1 MQGDGLKERVLRY
14 RDAEAAIRAATDEAL
29 AAPKLVS
36 RISLTTALGRVLAEP
51 VRADRD
57 QPPFARSTRDGFAVR
72 MEDLP
77 GPLRVAGQLRAGEI
91 WRERVLRGGE
101 AVEIMTG
108 AAVPEGA
115 NAVVMVEHVEH
126 SGDTVRLMTG
136 RRIEAGENV
145 VPAGAEAR
153 AGDLLVDVGT
163 RLGPAQVAAAAAAGY
178 AEVEVY
184 ARTRVAIL
192 ATGDELVEVEEQPKL
207 AEIRNSNSYS
217 LAAQVAAMG
226 AEAVRLPLVKDELE
240 ATEQAIRAALACDLV
255 VITGGVS
262 MGKFDF
268 VEQALK
274 RIGAE
279 AVFTGARIQ
288 PGKPVV
294 FGRAPHGTEKK
305 FFLGLPGNPV
315 STMVT
320 FALFASP
327 LVAALSGETDSRW
340 PRWTRGRLT
349 AEARGKEGLTRFV
362 PAMLEGSMEGVKVTP
377 RVWQGS
383 GDVACAARADGY
395 AVVPDGVDRV
405 PAGADVSVLLI
416 GGL

>member
-1 MQGDGLKERVLRY
+1 MKERVLRY
-14 RDAEAAIRAATDEAL
+14 REAEAAIRAATDEAREL
-29 AAPKLVS
+29 PKLVN
-36 RISLTTALGRVLAEP
+36 RISLATALGRVLAEP
-51 VRADRD
+51 LRADRD
-57 QPPFARSTRDGFAVR
+57 QPPFDRSTRDGFAVR
-72 MEDLP
+72 VEDMP
-77 GPLRVAGQLRAGEI
+77 GPVKVAGQLRAGEM
-91 WRERVLRGGE
+91 WRDRRLGAGE

-115 NAVVMVEHVEH
+115 TAVAMVEHVEH
-126 SGDTVRLMTG
+126 RDEAMRLMLG
-136 RRIEAGENV
+136 RRLAAGENI
-145 VPAGAEAR
+145 VPRGAEAR
-153 AGDLLVDVGT
+153 AGDMLVDAGT
-163 RLGPAQVAAAAAAGY
+163 RLGPGQIAAAAAAGY
-178 AEVEVY
+178 AEVEAY

-192 ATGDELVEVEEQPKL
+192 STGDELVEVEEKPKL

-217 LAAQVAAMG
+217 LAAQVSAMG
-226 AEAVRLPLVKDELE
+226 AEAVRLPLVKDELD

-268 VEQALK
+268 VEQALE

-279 AVFTGARIQ
+279 TVFTGARIQ

-294 FGRAPHGTEKK
+294 FGRAPHGHEKK
-305 FFLGLPGNPV
+305 YFLGLPGNPV

-327 LVAALSGETDSRW
+327 LVAALGGETDAHW
-340 PRWTRGRLT
+340 PRWTRGKLT

-362 PAMLEGSMEGVKVTP
+362 PVTVSGSIEGVKVTP

-383 GDVACAARADGY
+383 GDVASAARADGY
-395 AVVPDGVDRV
+395 AVVPEDVDRM

-416 GGL
+416 GGA

>member
-1 MQGDGLKERVLRY
+1 MRERVLGY
-14 RDAEAAIRAATDEAL
+14 RAAEAAIRKATD
-29 AAPKLVS
+29 AARELPKLVN

-51 VRADRD
+51 LRADRD

-72 MEDLP
+72 AEDLP
-77 GPLRVAGQLRAGEI
+77 GPLKVVGQLRAGEM
-91 WRERVLRGGE
+91 WRDRVLGAGE

-115 NAVVMVEHVEH
+115 NAVAMAEHVELG
-126 SGDTVRLMTG
+126 GDTVRLMTG
-136 RRIEAGENV
+136 RRLAAGENV
-145 VPAGAEAR
+145 VPRGAEAC
-153 AGDLLVDVGT
+153 AGDLLVDAGT
-163 RLGPAQVAAAAAAGY
+163 RLEPAQISAAAVAGY

-192 ATGDELVEVEEQPKL
+192 ATGDELIEVAEKPKL

-217 LAAQVAAMG
+217 LAAQVEAMG
-226 AEAVRLPLVKDELE
+226 AEPVRLPIVADELE
-240 ATEQAIRAALACDLV
+240 ATEQAIRAALACDV
-255 VITGGVS
+255 VVMTGGVS
-262 MGKFDF
+262 MGKFDY
-268 VEQALK
+268 VEHALE

-294 FGRAPHGTEKK
+294 FGRAPHGSERK
-305 FFLGLPGNPV
+305 FFLGLPGNPI

-320 FALFASP
+320 FALFGAP
-327 LVAALSGETDSRW
+327 LVAALSGETGWHW

-349 AEARGKEGLTRFV
+349 AEARGKAGLTRFV
-362 PAMLEGSMEGVKVTP
+362 PATVEGSIDGVKVTP

-383 GDVACAARADGY
+383 GDVASAARADGY
-395 AVVPDGVDRV
+395 VVVPE
-405 PAGADVSVLLI
+405 GADRMPTGAEVSVLLI
-416 GGL
+416 G

>member
-1 MQGDGLKERVLRY
+1 MGVRERVLRY
-14 RDAEAAIRAATDEAL
+14 REAEAAIRAATDEAL
-29 AAPKLVS
+29 GFPKLVR
-36 RISLTTALGRVLAEP
+36 RISLATSLGRVLAEP

-57 QPPFARSTRDGFAVR
+57 QPPFPRSTRDGFAVR
-72 MEDLP
+72 VEDMP
-77 GPLRVAGQLRAGEI
+77 GPVRVVGQLRAGEI
-91 WRERVLRGGE
+91 WRDRVLGAGE

-108 AAVPEGA
+108 AAVPAGA
-115 NAVVMVEHVEH
+115 HAVAMVEHVEQ

-136 RRIEAGENV
+136 RRLEAGENV
-145 VPAGAEAR
+145 VARGAEAR
-153 AGDLLVDVGT
+153 TGDMLVDVGT
-163 RLGPAQVAAAAAAGY
+163 RMGPAQVAAAAAAGY
-178 AEVEVY
+178 AELEVY
-184 ARTRVAIL
+184 GRPRVAIL
-192 ATGDELVEVEEQPKL
+192 STGDELVEVAEQPKV

-226 AEAVRLPLVKDELE
+226 GEAVRLPVVKDELE

-268 VEQALK
+268 VEQALE
-274 RIGAE
+274 RMGAE

-294 FGRAPHGTEKK
+294 FGRAAHGTEKK

-320 FALFASP
+320 FALFGSP
-327 LVAALSGETDSRW
+327 LVAALGGEADWRW

-349 AEARGKEGLTRFV
+349 TEARGKAGVTRFV
-362 PAMLEGSMEGVKVTP
+362 PATVEGSVDGVKVTP
-377 RVWQGS
+377 RMWQGS

-395 AVVPDGVDRV
+395 AVVPEGTERLA
-405 PAGADVSVLLI
+405 AGAEVSVLLT
-416 GGL
+416 GGE